1 MTHATERQ
9 EAGRRLFHRCIVDV
23 DRCRLRYGV
32 SPCTAVLGTDGE
44 RKCFN
49 TFDTCQDRINYDKN
63 SVIADVKDTTIK
75 DATTGANDGTI
86 NGGVFH
92 NSSGGA
98 FHDGASGTY
107 TDFGDDDLFTPSV
120 LVAEA
125 WIFPTSD
132 PNSAGNILSKAG
144 NTDWRFR
151 RSINGSIAFFDR
163 GATNSLNTE
172 IGLVPLNKWSF
183 IQVKGLASGLQI
195 GVNGQIVASNSTPFG
210 ANNGTGALIMGAFSA
225 ATFTEQ
231 FAGTIMHARIW
242 SVDRSEDETRESMW
256 DFLSGL
262 ETGLNW
268 YVPCFYNPPAV
279 NRTKIP
285 FVENVQG
292 FSRITMIPVL
302 KEISTAPTRID
313 PGRSIGERASIT
325 IKFKDTPHHD
335 RGDYPSGPLDKYA
348 YQRNEPD
355 PTVVS
360 LIDSTPAAN
369 HGTVNTGS
377 PKYVNGILGQGVRLT
392 GTDLIRVTDASDV
405 YGFENRAA
413 FAVSFWLQVR
423 EDLTVNNSVIDKLFN
438 DVNGTQGWNIGIDP
452 VDSQVFARRW
462 FDGTNESVVWTGLT
476 PFETVHVSVAY
487 GGTLLILAINGTV
500 EDSIVSTNNIKI
512 NGAAL
517 EFFAGASS
525 DVIMDDI
532 RIFDSGAVLLSSRD
546 HEIDPNTNN
555 LVGYWKCNAEKS
567 LAGGSLYDPFEQGT
581 LFSKLRK
588 RSPYYQGRAIVV
600 QSGYIPHDR
609 DELPSE
615 QPSQTY
621 FTTLGL
627 STQSRTYIQEKW
639 TGPDSNGNFSI
650 VAKDVLK
657 LIDDDRAQVP
667 AANTGRLLLDLSRN
681 ETTAQLTPTGVGDAE
696 YPASGTVRINDEFAT
711 FTRAGDVLTFT
722 ERASDNTI
730 LSDHNGDDTVQLVE
744 RIDQVR
750 VDEILRYLIQD
761 IAGVNAEFIPIADW
775 NSEFDQ
781 WRSLAI
787 FSALISIPTGVRTLV
802 QELIQQSLIDL
813 WWDEVAQEIKLR
825 PMHPERTAPPTIDD
839 VTNIVEGSFKIR
851 EKPEDRLTN
860 VVVWY
865 DRFNPAVEL
874 TERTNFRKSVTSVDA
889 DAESAKNFDDSR
901 NLTVFSRWFTSGNE
915 ADALTLAS
923 RMLALYRKVPLEFI
937 CTLSAKDTDLWT
949 GDIVEMQH
957 RLLVDGTGAKETKRV
972 QVVSV
977 KEHKSGQFQYEFRRD
992 PFDRRYGYIGPNT
1005 LLDYGSE
1012 TQANKDLYAFIAP
1025 DENGFSNGDEPY
1037 RII

>member
-9 EAGRRLFHRCIVDV
+9 ESGRRLFHRCIVDV

-63 SVIADVKDTTIK
+63 SVIEDVKDTTIK

-132 PNSAGNILSKAG
+132 PNTSGNILSKAG

-151 RSINGSIAFFDR
+151 RNSSGSITFFDR
-163 GATNSLNTE
+163 GATNSLTTE
-172 IGLVPLNKWSF
+172 TGLVPLNKWSF
-183 IQVKGLASGLQI
+183 IQVKGLAAGLRI
-195 GVNGQIVASNSTPFG
+195 GVNGQIVASNATAFG
-210 ANNGTGALIMGAFSA
+210 ANNGTGALVMGAFSA

-292 FSRITMIPVL
+292 FSRLTMIPVL

-355 PTVVS
+355 PTVTS
-360 LIDSTPAAN
+360 LEDSSPSAK
-369 HGTVNTGS
+369 HGTVGIGT
-377 PKYVNGILGQGVRLT
+377 PTYIRGILNQALK
-392 GTDLIRVTDASDV
+392 LDAGDTISVADSGDI
-405 YGFENRAA
+405 YAFANRAP
-413 FAVSFWLQVR
+413 FAVSAWIR
-423 EDLTVNNSVIDKLFN
+423 RRDDLGAGASIIDKRFT
-438 DVNGTQGWNIGIDP
+438 DGSGTQGWN
-452 VDSQVFARRW
+452 VALNNSSNLVLVRRW
-462 FDGTNESVVWTGLT
+462 LDNASDDVSATIAKD
-476 PFETVHVSVAY
+476 ETFHLAFTY
-487 GGTLLILAINGTV
+487 GGTVMALAINGVVVDTQ
-500 EDSIVSTNNIKI
+500 VSTLNLKT
-512 NGAAL
+512 NGATL
-517 EFFAGASS
+517 TFGTSTFASM
-525 DVIMDDI
+525 IDDI
-532 RIFDSGAVLLSSRD
+532 RIFSSAAVLLSSRN

-588 RSPYYQGRAIVV
+588 RSPYYQGREIVV

-874 TERTNFRKSVTSVDA
+874 TERTNFRKSVTSIDA

-977 KEHKSGQFQYEFRRD
+977 KEQKGGQFQYEFRRD